1 MTFNKNQSTAT
12 WTSFH
17 LSKQS
22 NARANELNKFC
33 KNKAF
38 VSYSPYF
45 SKEHTKKNV
54 KFLQKMVAIMVF
66 QSFKLDSDWIYAR
79 TLN

>member
-1 MTFNKNQSTAT
+1 MAFNKNQSTAT
-12 WTSFH
+12 SLH

-22 NARANELNKFC
+22 NASANELNKFC

-45 SKEHTKKNV
+45 SKERIKKNI
-54 KFLQKMVAIMVF
+54 KFLRKMVAIMVF
-66 QSFKLDSDWIYAR
+66 QSFKLDSD
-79 TLN
+79 

>member
-1 MTFNKNQSTAT
+1 MAFNKNQSTA
-12 WTSFH
+12 TSFH

-45 SKEHTKKNV
+45 SKEHTKKCKIFTEDGSHYGFS
-54 KFLQKMVAIMVF
+54 KF
-66 QSFKLDSDWIYAR
+66 
-79 TLN
+79 